1 MAIHIPYSYYNEV
14 IIYGSTCFASSSSSF
29 SSSTLYFFLCKKEWR
44 MRIVCKYQTMRR
56 SSAAVFCC
64 LFFCCYFRPNQRSP
78 MMFIYI
84 HTYIPVYIL
93 MGINELKN
101 ENREEIL
108 FFVDCHKK
116 GTQLRE
122 HDTVHC
128 EYWHILLEVK
138 KF

>member
-1 MAIHIPYSYYNEV
+1 MQIPNDEKV
-14 IIYGSTCFASSSSSF
+14 ISCCFLLS
-29 SSSTLYFFLCKKEWR
+29 FFLL
-44 MRIVCKYQTMRR
+44 
-56 SSAAVFCC
+56 
-64 LFFCCYFRPNQRSP
+64 LFSTEPKIADDVY
-78 MMFIYI
+78 IY
-84 HTYIPVYIL
+84 TYIPVYIL